1 MAALFVILRMFSK
14 VFVVGGSAGLDDWFI
29 VATILLGVADTVL
42 IVEGLTA
49 YGLGRDIWTLT
60 SEQITQ
66 YGLHMYVIQIMYIA
80 RLSLLKMSLLFFY
93 LRIFPNP
100 RIRQLLWGTVA
111 FNTGYFVAFSVTAAC
126 LCRPIHFFWER
137 WDGEHL
143 DGICMDANA
152 IGWANAAVSIALDL
166 WMLALPLSQLG
177 YLKLHWKKK
186 VGVIIMFAVGT
197 L

>member
-1 MAALFVILRMFSK
+1 MFSK
-14 VFVVGGSAGLDDWFI
+14 IFVIGGSVGLDDWFI

-42 IVEGLTA
+42 IVEGLTGN
-49 YGLGRDIWTLT
+49 GLGRDIWTLT

-66 YGLHMYVIQIMYIA
+66 FGLHMYVIQIMYIA
-80 RLSLLKMSLLFFY
+80 RLSALKMSLLFFY
-93 LRIFPNP
+93 LRIFPNS
-100 RIRQLLWGTVA
+100 RIRQFLWGTVI
-111 FNTGYFVAFSVTAAC
+111 FNTGYFMAFSAVGAC
-126 LCRPIHFFWER
+126 LCRPVHFYWER

-143 DGICMDANA
+143 DGTCLDANA
-152 IGWANAAVSIALDL
+152 IGWANAAVSIILDV

-186 VGVIIMFAVGT
+186 VGVIIMFGVGT